1 MGKLIRR
8 VTQDDLT
15 ETTEEIVDETT
26 EETETVQVIE
36 EPVKVNEPLFT
47 SESKVDLTVQT
58 LGPIKLDCDRCHE
71 VLTIGRGLG
80 VNLMCPSCGADTFMS
95 QSNFRMECLDYNL
108 TINAGDPVARRG
120 RMIWKVT

>member
-15 ETTEEIVDETT
+15 ETMEEIVDETQ
-26 EETETVQVIE
+26 ETVQVI
-36 EPVKVNEPLFT
+36 EPLFT